1 MGWVRARS
9 DKQIEQRINEITK
22 ATARLYESHRFE
34 KITFAMIAREAHF
47 TRSNLYRY
55 FNTRE
60 DIFLELLKH
69 DIVDWRKEILEILP
83 DRFENLEKFSVIW
96 VDLLQKHQRMVKLFT
111 ILYTRLEKNSSLE
124 ALTEFKQKL
133 LQELT
138 LVAEFLIKKL
148 PFPSVAAANEF
159 LFAQSFMAIGTY
171 PMLEL
176 TPKQKQAMET
186 VGMDTSPE
194 YFKIIFTK
202 SIHSLLMGVLKVP

>member
-1 MGWVRARS
+1 MNWVRARS

-22 ATARLYESHRFE
+22 ATANLYKSHRFE
-34 KITFAMIAREAHF
+34 EITFAMIAREANF

-69 DIVDWRKEILEILP
+69 DISDWRKDILEILP
-83 DRFENLEKFSVIW
+83 DGFGNLEKFSEIW

-111 ILYTRLEKNSSLE
+111 ILYTQLEQNSSLE

-133 LQELT
+133 LKELA
-138 LVAEFLIKKL
+138 LVAEFLVDKL
-148 PFPSVAAANEF
+148 PFPSVTAARDF

-176 TPKQKQAMET
+176 TQKQKEAMET
-186 VGMDTSPE
+186 VGMDTNPQ

-202 SIHSLLMGVLKVP
+202 SIHSLLLGEMTVT

>member
-1 MGWVRARS
+1 LDWVRARS
-9 DKQIEQRINEITK
+9 DKQIKQRIDEIIK

-34 KITFAMIAREAHF
+34 EITFAMIAREANF

-60 DIFLELLKH
+60 NIFLELLKH
-69 DIVDWRKEILEILP
+69 DIADWRKEILEINP
-83 DRFENLEKFSVIW
+83 DGFRNLQLFSEIW
-96 VDLLQKHQRMVKLFT
+96 VETLQKHQRMIKLFT
-111 ILYTRLEKNSSLE
+111 ILYTQLEQNSSLE

-133 LQELT
+133 LEELA
-138 LVAEFLIKKL
+138 LVAEFLVRKL
-148 PFPSVAAANEF
+148 PFPSIESATEF

-186 VGMDTSPE
+186 VGMDTSPQ
-194 YFKIIFTK
+194 YFKRIFTR
-202 SIHSLLMGVLKVP
+202 SIHALLKGVMNIP

>member
-22 ATARLYESHRFE
+22 ATASLYESRRFE
-34 KITFAMIAREAHF
+34 EITFAMIAREANF

-69 DIVDWRKEILEILP
+69 DIADWRKEILEITP
-83 DRFENLEKFSVIW
+83 DGFRNLEIFSEIW
-96 VDLLQKHQRMVKLFT
+96 VDTLQKHQRMVKLFS
-111 ILYTRLEKNSSLE
+111 ILYTRLEQNSSLE

-138 LVAEFLIKKL
+138 LVAEFLVKKL
-148 PFPSVAAANEF
+148 PFPSVAAAEEF

-186 VGMDTSPE
+186 VGMDTNPQ
-194 YFKIIFTK
+194 YFKRIFTS
-202 SIHSLLMGVLKVP
+202 SIHALLKGVMNIP

>member
-1 MGWVRARS
+1 MNWVRARS
-9 DKQIEQRINEITK
+9 DKQIEQRSNEITK
-22 ATARLYESHRFE
+22 ATARLYKNHRFE
-34 KITFAMIAREAHF
+34 DITFAMIAREAHF

-69 DIVDWRKEILEILP
+69 DIADWRKEILKILP

-96 VDLLQKHQRMVKLFT
+96 VELLQKHQRMVKLFS
-111 ILYTRLEKNSSLE
+111 ILYTRLEQNSSLE

-133 LQELT
+133 IVELV
-138 LVAEFLIKKL
+138 LVAEFLVNKL
-148 PFPSVAAANEF
+148 PFPSVVAARDF
-159 LFAQSFMAIGTY
+159 LFAQFFMAIGTY

-176 TPKQKQAMET
+176 SPKQKEAMET
-186 VGMDTSPE
+186 AGMDTNPE

-202 SIHSLLMGVLKVP
+202 SIHSLLMGVMKVS